1 MTVKYGVV
9 WFYIVGLWRTKPGN
23 DKQIKEKMKMS
34 RVIGIDLGTTNSCVS
49 VVEND
54 VPVIIPSATGAT
66 TTQSIVAFTKNGE
79 RLIGEAAA
87 RQAVTNPERT
97 IASVKRHMGA
107 DWSARIDG
115 KEYKPQTISAM
126 ILMQLKKDA
135 EAFLGEEVTEAV
147 ITVPAY
153 FNDIQRQATKDAGRI
168 AGLNVKRIINEPT
181 SAALSYGLNHGEPQK
196 VMVYDLGGGTFDVSI
211 IEIGEGIIEVL
222 ATSGN
227 NHLGGDDFDER
238 LVQGIVRKFKEKTRV
253 DLSKDFSAMQRIRE
267 AAERAKKE
275 LSTSDTTHIMQPF
288 ITQVKGEALHLDMV
302 ITRQEFESMISD
314 LIQKTEDPVRNA
326 LNDAHITPAQ
336 LGRVLLVG
344 GSTRVPA
351 VQRKVREMTGKEP
364 SRNIN
369 PDECVAKGAAI
380 LGSTLQGKG
389 LVAAGTGQDLL
400 LLDVTP
406 LSLSIE
412 TVGGVA
418 TRIVQRN
425 TTLPARYS
433 QIFSTAA
440 PYQRNVEIH
449 VLQGE
454 RPMARDNK
462 TIGKFRLKGIK
473 PAPAGVPQIEVTF
486 DIDANGILKVSARDL
501 DTGKEQS
508 ITITADDRMS
518 DMEIQQAMQ
527 DAQSYASQDQVRK
540 DAIELIGEANKLLVR
555 TERCVKNAGK
565 QLDRAVKKQVKSDT
579 ARLQKLVA
587 KCRLDRVD
595 ESQLAELRAAKE
607 QLELSAGDI
616 LTRYDGGQQ

>member
-1 MTVKYGVV
+1 
-9 WFYIVGLWRTKPGN
+9 
-23 DKQIKEKMKMS
+23 MS
-34 RVIGIDLGTTNSCVS
+34 RVIGFDLGTTNSCVS

-54 VPVIIPSATGAT
+54 MPVIIPSATGAT
-66 TTQSIVAFTKNGE
+66 TTPSIVAFTRNGE
-79 RLIGEAAA
+79 RLVGEAAA

-97 IASVKRHMGA
+97 ITSVKRHMGS

-135 EAFLGEEVTEAV
+135 EKFLGEEVTEAV

-238 LVQGIVRKFKEKTRV
+238 LVQGIVRKFKDKTRV

-302 ITRQEFESMISD
+302 ITRQEFEAMISD

-326 LNDAHITPAQ
+326 LNDAHISPAQ

-351 VQRKVREMTGKEP
+351 VQRKVQEMIGKEP

-380 LGSTLQGKG
+380 LGSTLQGRG

-440 PYQRNVEIH
+440 PYQRNVDIH

-501 DTGKEQS
+501 DTGREQS

-527 DAQSYASQDQVRK
+527 EAQNYASQDQVRK
-540 DAIELIGEANKLLVR
+540 DAIELLGEANKLLVR

-565 QLDRAVKKQVKSDT
+565 QLDRAVKKQVKNDT
-579 ARLQKLVA
+579 AKLQKLVA
-587 KCRLDRVD
+587 KCRLDRVE
-595 ESQLAELRAAKE
+595 ESQLAEIRAARE
-607 QLELSAGDI
+607 ELELSAGDI
-616 LTRYDGGQQ
+616 LARYDGGQQ

>member
-1 MTVKYGVV
+1 MVLYSGILAGK
-9 WFYIVGLWRTKPGN
+9 IQN
-23 DKQIKEKMKMS
+23 DKQIKETIKMS

-54 VPVIIPSATGAT
+54 TPVIIPSATGAT
-66 TTQSIVAFTKNGE
+66 TTPSIVAFTKNGE

-97 IASVKRHMGA
+97 ITSVKRHMGA

-238 LVQGIVRKFKEKTRV
+238 LVQGIVRKFKDKTRV
-253 DLSKDFSAMQRIRE
+253 DLTKDFAAMQRIRE

-326 LNDAHITPAQ
+326 LNDAHISPAQ

-380 LGSTLQGKG
+380 LGSTLQGRG

-440 PYQRNVEIH
+440 PYQRNVDIH

-501 DTGKEQS
+501 DTGREQS

-527 DAQSYASQDQVRK
+527 DAQNYASQDQVRK
-540 DAIELIGEANKLLVR
+540 DAIELLGDANKLLIR

-565 QLDRAVKKQVKSDT
+565 QLEKAVKKQVKADT
-579 ARLQKLVA
+579 AKLQKLVA

-595 ESQLAELRAAKE
+595 ANQLSEIRAAKE
-607 QLELSAGDI
+607 QLEQSAGDI
-616 LTRYDGGQQ
+616 LMRYDGGKQ

>member
-1 MTVKYGVV
+1 
-9 WFYIVGLWRTKPGN
+9 
-23 DKQIKEKMKMS
+23 MS

-54 VPVIIPSATGAT
+54 KPVIIPSATGAT
-66 TTQSIVAFTKNGE
+66 TTPSIVAFTKNGE
-79 RLIGEAAA
+79 RLVGEAAA

-97 IASVKRHMGA
+97 IASVKRHMGSE
-107 DWSARIDG
+107 WSARIDG

-135 EAFLGEEVTEAV
+135 EKFLGEEVTEAV

-253 DLSKDFSAMQRIRE
+253 DLSKDFAAMQRIRE

-326 LNDAHITPAQ
+326 LNDAHISPSQ

-380 LGSTLQGKG
+380 LGSTLQGRG

-406 LSLSIE
+406 LSLSAAE
-412 TVGGVA
+412 PFHRDSRRSGNPYRAEEYDTSGKV
-418 TRIVQRN
+418 
-425 TTLPARYS
+425 LP
-433 QIFSTAA
+433 
-440 PYQRNVEIH
+440 
-449 VLQGE
+449 
-454 RPMARDNK
+454 
-462 TIGKFRLKGIK
+462 
-473 PAPAGVPQIEVTF
+473 
-486 DIDANGILKVSARDL
+486 
-501 DTGKEQS
+501 
-508 ITITADDRMS
+508 
-518 DMEIQQAMQ
+518 
-527 DAQSYASQDQVRK
+527 
-540 DAIELIGEANKLLVR
+540 
-555 TERCVKNAGK
+555 
-565 QLDRAVKKQVKSDT
+565 
-579 ARLQKLVA
+579 
-587 KCRLDRVD
+587 
-595 ESQLAELRAAKE
+595 
-607 QLELSAGDI
+607 DI
-616 LTRYDGGQQ
+616 LYGCSLSEKCGYPCTSGRTSDGEG

>member
-1 MTVKYGVV
+1 MVLYNGILADK
-9 WFYIVGLWRTKPGN
+9 IRN

-54 VPVIIPSATGAT
+54 MPVIIPSATGAT
-66 TTQSIVAFTKNGE
+66 TTPSIVAFTKNGE
-79 RLIGEAAA
+79 RLTGEAAA

-97 IASVKRHMGA
+97 ITSVKRHMGS

-135 EAFLGEEVTEAV
+135 EKFLGEEVTEAV

-238 LVQGIVRKFKEKTRV
+238 LVQGIVRKFKDKTRV
-253 DLSKDFSAMQRIRE
+253 DLTKDFAAMQRIRE

-326 LNDAHITPAQ
+326 LNDAHISPAQ

-380 LGSTLQGKG
+380 LGSTLQGRG

-440 PYQRNVEIH
+440 PYQRNVDIH

-501 DTGKEQS
+501 DTGREQS

-527 DAQSYASQDQVRK
+527 DAQNYASQDQMRK
-540 DAIELIGEANKLLVR
+540 DAIELLGDANKLLIR

-565 QLDRAVKKQVKSDT
+565 QLDKPVKKQVKADT
-579 ARLQKLVA
+579 VKLQKLVA

-595 ESQLAELRAAKE
+595 ANQLSEIRVAKE
-607 QLELSAGDI
+607 QLEQSAGDI
-616 LTRYDGGQQ
+616 LMRYDGGQQ